1 MMIEVITFFAGFH
14 WLVFLIFNGY
24 ASGTRKKIFSKMS
37 RPGTQMSGRLPPLP
51 KIKHP
56 LAERLPGDQL
66 GGINIGASGVRPLAA
81 EARPGSRPPSN
92 LFKRR
97 YGNVGRS
104 ADVRLALFD
113 VSFTIN

>member
-1 MMIEVITFFAGFH
+1 
-14 WLVFLIFNGY
+14 
-24 ASGTRKKIFSKMS
+24 MS

-56 LAERLPGDQL
+56 LAEIVPGNQL
-66 GGINIGASGVRPLAA
+66 GGINVEGAVGRPLPA

-97 YGNVGRS
+97 YGNVGEFYIIS
-104 ADVRLALFD
+104 CDIGD
-113 VSFTIN
+113 Q